1 MNPLDPDALQCAL
14 GPKSGQYTF
23 LSDMLAQP
31 TRTLTCCIK
40 TLYLLTAKLVVEPFF
55 CTCLFVIF
63 LLYAMLHLNNNRL
76 YRLSRSNIILPAR
89 SGIVLFV
96 LFFNFTLFSLP

>member
-31 TRTLTCCIK
+31 TRTLTCRIK

-55 CTCLFVIF
+55 CTCLFIF
-63 LLYAMLHLNNNRL
+63 N
-76 YRLSRSNIILPAR
+76 
-89 SGIVLFV
+89 
-96 LFFNFTLFSLP
+96 LFFPVLSFSCYMLCFI